1 MNETGNLLIDTDW
14 TGPAQDGKA
23 FEAPLDGRY
32 SDVELVSHNVDMLR
46 KELHNIADCT
56 ISTKF
61 VKSIEGNEQ
70 EYITKVNVY
79 NETSLEQ
86 QVGGEHYKNFA
97 IQPVEF
103 IHKNNLGFIVG
114 NIIKYICRYKDKN
127 GIEDLKKAKHYIDM
141 LIELEEKEQ
150 EDDYIKSHESCKG
163 S

>member
-1 MNETGNLLIDTDW
+1 MENSALN
-14 TGPAQDGKA
+14 
-23 FEAPLDGRY
+23 R
-32 SDVELVSHNVDMLR
+32 
-46 KELHNIADCT
+46 
-56 ISTKF
+56 
-61 VKSIEGNEQ
+61 
-70 EYITKVNVY
+70 
-79 NETSLEQ
+79 
-86 QVGGEHYKNFA
+86 QVGGEHYKNFV

-150 EDDYIKSHESCKG
+150 EDDYIESHESCKG